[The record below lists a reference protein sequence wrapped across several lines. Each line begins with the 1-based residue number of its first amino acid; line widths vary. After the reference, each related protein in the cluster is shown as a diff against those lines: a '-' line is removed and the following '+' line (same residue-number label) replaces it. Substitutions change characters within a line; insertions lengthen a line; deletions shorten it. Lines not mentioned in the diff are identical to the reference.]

1 MVDEYIGYDNS
12 VIPKFN
18 NYFLIIW
25 YVVGDTHRVP
35 LYYIG
40 RVAGVCMYYVC
51 NTTRVYIHRVCHT
64 QRRGVGVFIASPHI
78 LTWRRYIHILW
89 I

>member
-1 MVDEYIGYDNS
+1 MVDEYLRYDNS

-40 RVAGVCMYYVC
+40 RVAGVWYGY
-51 NTTRVYIHRVCHT
+51 VYISIVICVNRRRGI
-64 QRRGVGVFIASPHI
+64 QRKGVGVFIASIHS
-78 LTWRRYIHILW
+78 LTPKSYIRIFG